1 MKFIAPLA
9 ALLLPLSAASGP
21 LKEKANALLT
31 QYKDSTL
38 FVSAV
43 VSIEVT
49 AGDMPTQ
56 KEEKKMEVIGT
67 VINKD
72 GLIVAPLSTLDA
84 AATMDGR
91 TVNTPKGPLK
101 LSAKSEI
108 KEVKIIMPDGSE
120 ADAKVV
126 LKDVDLDLV
135 FIKPDKK
142 ADNFTPINTAD
153 SAPIALLDDVIVL
166 GRLGKD
172 LNREAMII
180 TGEVI
185 SVVKKPRVFG
195 KITAPATG
203 MPVFNDQGKFIGIGI
218 NRLSSKGAT
227 DGNVAGSAV
236 LLPAAD
242 LLESASQVK

>member
-1 MKFIAPLA
+1 
-9 ALLLPLSAASGP
+9 
-21 LKEKANALLT
+21 
-31 QYKDSTL
+31 
-38 FVSAV
+38 
-43 VSIEVT
+43 
-49 AGDMPTQ
+49 
-56 KEEKKMEVIGT
+56 
-67 VINKD
+67 
-72 GLIVAPLSTLDA
+72 
-84 AATMDGR
+84 
-91 TVNTPKGPLK
+91 
-101 LSAKSEI
+101 
-108 KEVKIIMPDGSE
+108 
-120 ADAKVV
+120 
-126 LKDVDLDLV
+126 
-135 FIKPDKK
+135 
-142 ADNFTPINTAD
+142 
-153 SAPIALLDDVIVL
+153 VL

>member
-49 AGDMPTQ
+49 AGDVPTQ

-101 LSAKSEI
+101 LSAKSDI

>member
-101 LSAKSEI
+101 LSAKSDI

-195 KITAPATG
+195 EITAPATG

>member
-1 MKFIAPLA
+1 
-9 ALLLPLSAASGP
+9 
-21 LKEKANALLT
+21 
-31 QYKDSTL
+31 
-38 FVSAV
+38 

-101 LSAKSEI
+101 LSAKSDI

>member
-21 LKEKANALLT
+21 LKEKATALAA

-38 FVSAV
+38 FISAV
-43 VSIEVT
+43 VNIEVT

-72 GLIVAPLSTLDA
+72 GLMVAPLSTLDA

-101 LSAKSEI
+101 LAAKSDI

-120 ADAKVV
+120 VDAKVV

-142 ADNFTPINTAD
+142 ADNFTPINTAEN
-153 SAPIALLDDVIVL
+153 APITLLDDVIVL

-172 LNREAMII
+172 LNREAMIV

-242 LLESASQVK
+242 LIESASQVK

>member
-101 LSAKSEI
+101 LSAKSDI

>member
-101 LSAKSEI
+101 LSAKSDI

-195 KITAPATG
+195 KIAAPATG